1 MSDSTRTRL
10 LKMYQRLVE
19 VSHNLA
25 STLDLESLLNNIMDV
40 AVDLVGAEE
49 ASVLLYDQNT
59 HRLYFETA
67 TNVDSSPLL
76 QKLFVPEES
85 IAGWVALNRQPQIVN
100 NVEQDKRH
108 FTNIDEQVSF
118 KTRSLMAVPLVA
130 KQKLIGVLEVLN
142 KKRGRFDSED
152 QEILLALAAQAA
164 IAIENSRLFQQSDLI
179 SEFVHELRTP
189 MSSIF
194 TASFLLQRPELAAD
208 QRLRLAQTIHQE
220 TQRLNELATIFLD
233 LASLE
238 SGRATL
244 HLAKFAIAPLFE
256 ECVQV
261 SQIKATEKEVQ
272 VLLEA
277 PHDLPEMDADRDKL
291 KQLILNLLN
300 NAVKYN
306 RPKGTIWVKAW
317 IDSGALFFSVK
328 DTGLGIPADQ
338 LPQLF
343 TRFFRASN
351 VERTVSGT
359 GLGLSICRKIID
371 MHNGDVRVESEVNV
385 GTEFTVHLPLR
396 QDG

>member
-1 MSDSTRTRL
+1 MSDSNRTRL
-10 LKMYQRLVE
+10 LRMYQRLVE

-108 FTNIDEQVSF
+108 FTNIDEQVRF
-118 KTRSLMAVPLVA
+118 KTRSLIAVPLVA

-142 KKRGRFDSED
+142 KKRGQFDSED

-164 IAIENSRLFQQSDLI
+164 VAIENSRLFQQSDLI

-244 HLAKFAIAPLFE
+244 HLVKFPIAALFE

-261 SQIKATEKEVQ
+261 SQIKASEKEVQ

-277 PHDLPEMDADRDKL
+277 PQDLPEIDADRDKL

-306 RPKGTIWVKAW
+306 CPKGKIWVKAW
-317 IDSGALFFSVK
+317 IDHGELVFSVK
-328 DTGLGIPADQ
+328 DTGVGIPADQ

-343 TRFFRASN
+343 TRFFRARN

-371 MHNGDVRVESEVNV
+371 LHNGDVQVESEVNV
-385 GTEFTVHLPLR
+385 GTKFTVHLPLR
-396 QDG
+396 QEV